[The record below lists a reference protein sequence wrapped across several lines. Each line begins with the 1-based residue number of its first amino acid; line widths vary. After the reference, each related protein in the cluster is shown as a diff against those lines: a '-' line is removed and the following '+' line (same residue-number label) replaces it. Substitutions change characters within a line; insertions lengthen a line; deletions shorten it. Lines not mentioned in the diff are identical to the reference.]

1 MSAMVDLLRLNV
13 HLAHF
18 LVAKISSRAEL
29 LLFSRRALRY
39 GGVFLRHIYVV
50 ALAAV
55 IKQIIAD
62 LCEVVHALPT
72 RKSPSIQHELAP
84 QGIAKARASVGKE
97 DLPMSKLHQL
107 YAQKAAPTW
116 SGSVT
121 LDDPGCVKTRNKI
134 THVPYLIAV
143 VLFCLFCLISL
154 LLEAFR

>member
-1 MSAMVDLLRLNV
+1 M
-13 HLAHF
+13 
-18 LVAKISSRAEL
+18 
-29 LLFSRRALRY
+29 
-39 GGVFLRHIYVV
+39 

-62 LCEVVHALPT
+62 LCELVHTLAT
-72 RKSPSIQHELAP
+72 RKVPNTQHELAP

-97 DLPMSKLHQL
+97 YLPMSKLHQL

-116 SGSVT
+116 SGSVVT
-121 LDDPGCVKTRNKI
+121 LNDPGCVKTRNKI
-134 THVPYLIAV
+134 ARVPYLIAV